1 MGLCSEILVHRMTQL
16 PQRKAVAVFAVL
28 ALAYFLSALIR
39 AITATLAPTL
49 VHELSLNAADL
60 GLLAGA
66 YFLGF
71 SLTQLPLGSW
81 LDRKGPKWVESVLL
95 LLAMAGCIAF
105 SQATSF
111 TGLMLSRVLCG
122 VGLSACLMAP
132 LTGYRRWFAPAT
144 LMRANSWMLM
154 LGALGTV
161 ASTLPVQWLLPIMGW
176 RPIFLIL
183 AVAVAISVV
192 LILWQLP
199 LWTQATPL
207 NSPTP
212 ASLSAGYAEIW
223 RNPYFRMLMPLGFF
237 GYGGMIAIQTLWAV
251 PWLVRVA
258 GFSPVKATTGLFWIS
273 IAMLL
278 MYWLWGLANPWFAR
292 HKISAN
298 QLLRQ
303 GVPLSFLPLLMLAA
317 SGAAWPAAAPWAW
330 GMFCV
335 LATVCTIA
343 QPAVGMAFP
352 AELAGRALTAYNLVV
367 FCGVFAVQ
375 WGMGLAIEALRA
387 RDWSETAAYQGAL
400 SAFALCYVLSY
411 LYFLLAKKP

>member
-1 MGLCSEILVHRMTQL
+1 MTQL
-16 PQRKAVAVFAVL
+16 PQRKAIAVFAVL

-49 VHELSLNAADL
+49 VQELSLNAADL

-71 SLTQLPLGSW
+71 SLTQLPLGAW
-81 LDRKGPKWVESVLL
+81 LDRKGPKWVESLL
-95 LLAMAGCIAF
+95 LLVAMVGCVAF

-111 TGLMLSRVLCG
+111 AGLMLSRVLCG

-176 RPIFLIL
+176 RPIFLML
-183 AVAVAISVV
+183 AAAVALSVL
-192 LILWQLP
+192 LIVWQLP
-199 LWTQATPL
+199 LWTQAPAQTSQTPG
-207 NSPTP
+207 
-212 ASLSAGYAEIW
+212 SLSSGYAEVW

-251 PWLVRVA
+251 PWMVRVA
-258 GFSPVKATTGLFWIS
+258 GFSPVEATTGLFWIS

-278 MYWLWGLANPWFAR
+278 TYWLWGMANPWFAH
-292 HKISAN
+292 HKIGAN
-298 QLLRQ
+298 HLLLQ
-303 GVPLSFLPLLMLAA
+303 GVPLSFLPLSLLAV
-317 SGAAWPAAAPWAW
+317 SGAAWPAVAPWAW
-330 GMFCV
+330 GLFCV
-335 LATVCTIA
+335 TATVCTIA

-352 AELAGRALTAYNLVV
+352 AALAGRALTAYNLIV

-375 WGMGLAIEALRA
+375 WGMGLGIEALRA
-387 RDWSETAAYQGAL
+387 LAWSETAAYQGAL
-400 SAFALCYVLSY
+400 TGYALCYVLSY

>member
-1 MGLCSEILVHRMTQL
+1 MSLL
-16 PQRKAVAVFAVL
+16 PRRRAIAVFAVL

-49 VHELSLNAADL
+49 VQELALNAADL

-71 SLTQLPLGSW
+71 SLTQLPLGTW
-81 LDRKGPKWVESVLL
+81 LDRKGPKWVESLLL
-95 LLAMAGCIAF
+95 LLALAGCVAF

-111 TGLMLSRVLCG
+111 AGLMLARVLCG

-176 RPIFLIL
+176 RPIFLMLAAAL
-183 AVAVAISVV
+183 AVSVL

-199 LWTQATPL
+199 VWTQPPAPV
-207 NSPTP
+207 PTAP
-212 ASLSAGYAEIW
+212 EGLLSGYAAIW
-223 RNPYFRMLMPLGFF
+223 RHPYFLRLMPLGFF
-237 GYGGMIAIQTLWAV
+237 GYGGLIAMQTLWAS
-251 PWLVRVA
+251 PWMVRVA
-258 GFSPVKATTGLFWIS
+258 GFSAAQATTGLFWIS
-273 IAMLL
+273 MAMLL
-278 MYWLWGLANPWFAR
+278 SYWLWGLANPWFAR
-292 HKISAN
+292 HKIGAN
-298 QLLRQ
+298 RLMQL
-303 GVPLSFLPLLMLAA
+303 GVPLSFAPLLLLTA

-330 GMFCV
+330 GLFCV
-335 LATVCTIA
+335 LATVCTVA

-352 AELAGRALTAYNLVV
+352 AGLAGRALTAYNLVV
-367 FCGVFAVQ
+367 FCGVFVVQ

-387 RDWSETAAYQGAL
+387 RAWSETAAYQGAL
-400 SAFALCYVLSY
+400 AAYGLCYLLSY
-411 LYFLLAKKP
+411 VYFLLAKKP

>member
-1 MGLCSEILVHRMTQL
+1 MSLL
-16 PQRKAVAVFAVL
+16 PQRRAIAVFAVL

-49 VHELSLNAADL
+49 VQELSLNAADL

-71 SLTQLPLGSW
+71 SLTQLPLGAW
-81 LDRKGPKWVESVLL
+81 LDRKGPKWVESLL
-95 LLAMAGCIAF
+95 LLAAIAGCVAF

-111 TGLMLSRVLCG
+111 TGLMLARVLCG

-183 AVAVAISVV
+183 AASVAASVL

-199 LWTQATPL
+199 LWTQAPVATTQASG
-207 NSPTP
+207 NP
-212 ASLSAGYAEIW
+212 ASGYAEIW
-223 RNPYFRMLMPLGFF
+223 RHPYFRRLTPLGFF
-237 GYGGMIAIQTLWAV
+237 GYGGLIAIQTLWAS
-251 PWLVRVA
+251 PWMVRVA
-258 GFSPVKATTGLFWIS
+258 GFSPAQATSGLFWIS
-273 IAMLL
+273 LAMLL
-278 MYWLWGLANPWFAR
+278 TYWLWGLANPWFAR
-292 HKISAN
+292 HHIGAN
-298 QLLRQ
+298 RLIQQ
-303 GVPLSFLPLLMLAA
+303 GVPLSLAPLVLLAA
-317 SGAAWPAAAPWAW
+317 SGAAWPAGAPWLW
-330 GMFCV
+330 GLFCV
-335 LATVCTIA
+335 LATVCTVA
-343 QPAVGMAFP
+343 QPAVGMAF
-352 AELAGRALTAYNLVV
+352 AAALAGRALTAYNLVV

-387 RDWSETAAYQGAL
+387 RAWSETAAYQGAL
-400 SAFALCYVLSY
+400 AAYALCYLLSY
-411 LYFLLAKKP
+411 VYFLLAKKP

>member
-1 MGLCSEILVHRMTQL
+1 MSLLSRRRAI
-16 PQRKAVAVFAVL
+16 AVFAVL

-49 VHELSLNAADL
+49 VQELALNAADL

-71 SLTQLPLGSW
+71 SLTQLPLGTW
-81 LDRKGPKWVESVLL
+81 LDRKGPKWVESLLL
-95 LLAMAGCIAF
+95 LLALAGCVAF

-111 TGLMLSRVLCG
+111 AGLMLARVLCG

-176 RPIFLIL
+176 RPIFLMLAAAL
-183 AVAVAISVV
+183 AVSVL

-199 LWTQATPL
+199 VWTQPPAPV
-207 NSPTP
+207 PTAP
-212 ASLSAGYAEIW
+212 EGLLSGYAAIW
-223 RNPYFRMLMPLGFF
+223 RHPYFLRLMPLGFF
-237 GYGGMIAIQTLWAV
+237 GYGGLIAMQTLWAS
-251 PWLVRVA
+251 PWMVRVA
-258 GFSPVKATTGLFWIS
+258 GFSAAQATTGLFWIS
-273 IAMLL
+273 MAMLL
-278 MYWLWGLANPWFAR
+278 SYWLWGLANPWFAR
-292 HKISAN
+292 HKIGAN
-298 QLLRQ
+298 RLMQL
-303 GVPLSFLPLLMLAA
+303 GVPLSFAPLLLLTA

-330 GMFCV
+330 GLFCV
-335 LATVCTIA
+335 LATVCTVA

-352 AELAGRALTAYNLVV
+352 AGLAGRALTAYNLVV
-367 FCGVFAVQ
+367 FCGVFVVQ

-387 RDWSETAAYQGAL
+387 RAWSETAAYQGAL
-400 SAFALCYVLSY
+400 AAYGLCYLLSY
-411 LYFLLAKKP
+411 VYFLLAKKP

>member
-1 MGLCSEILVHRMTQL
+1 MSLL
-16 PQRKAVAVFAVL
+16 PRRRAVAVFAVL

-49 VHELSLNAADL
+49 VQELALNAADL

-71 SLTQLPLGSW
+71 SLTQLPLGTW
-81 LDRKGPKWVESVLL
+81 LDRKGPKWVESLLL
-95 LLAMAGCIAF
+95 LLALAGCVAF

-111 TGLMLSRVLCG
+111 AGLMLARVLCG

-176 RPIFLIL
+176 RPIFLMLAAAL
-183 AVAVAISVV
+183 AVSVL

-199 LWTQATPL
+199 VWTLPPAPV
-207 NSPTP
+207 PTAP
-212 ASLSAGYAEIW
+212 EGLLSGYAAIW
-223 RNPYFRMLMPLGFF
+223 RHPYFLRLMPLGFF
-237 GYGGMIAIQTLWAV
+237 GYGGLIAMQTLWAS
-251 PWLVRVA
+251 PWMVRVA
-258 GFSPVKATTGLFWIS
+258 GFSAAQATTGLFWIS
-273 IAMLL
+273 MAMLL
-278 MYWLWGLANPWFAR
+278 SYWLWGLANPWFAR
-292 HKISAN
+292 HKIGAN
-298 QLLRQ
+298 RLMQL
-303 GVPLSFLPLLMLAA
+303 GVPLSFAPLLLLTA

-330 GMFCV
+330 GLFCV
-335 LATVCTIA
+335 LATVCTVA

-352 AELAGRALTAYNLVV
+352 AGLAGRAVSAYNLVL
-367 FCGVFAVQ
+367 FLGVFVVQ

-387 RDWSETAAYQGAL
+387 RAWSETAAYQGAL
-400 SAFALCYVLSY
+400 AAYGLCYLLSY
-411 LYFLLAKKP
+411 VYFLLAKKP

>member
-1 MGLCSEILVHRMTQL
+1 MTL
-16 PQRKAVAVFAVL
+16 LSQRKAIAVFAVL

-49 VHELSLNAADL
+49 VQELSLNAADL

-71 SLTQLPLGSW
+71 SLTQLPLGTW
-81 LDRKGPKWVESVLL
+81 LDRKGPKWVESLL
-95 LLAMAGCIAF
+95 LLFAMAGCVAF

-111 TGLMLSRVLCG
+111 AGLLLSRVLCG

-176 RPIFLIL
+176 RPIFLLL
-183 AVAVAISVV
+183 AATVAVSVL
-192 LILWQLP
+192 LIVWQLP
-199 LWTQATPL
+199 QWRQTTAQAVSSGITP
-207 NSPTP
+207 
-212 ASLSAGYAEIW
+212 GYAQIW
-223 RNPYFRMLMPLGFF
+223 RHPYFRSLMPLGFF

-251 PWLVRVA
+251 PWMVRVA
-258 GFSPVKATTGLFWIS
+258 GFSPLQATTGLFWIS

-278 MYWLWGLANPWFAR
+278 VYWLWGLANPWFAR
-292 HKISAN
+292 NKIGAD
-298 QLLRQ
+298 QLLQQ
-303 GVPLSFLPLLMLAA
+303 GVPFSFAPLLLLAA
-317 SGAAWPAAAPWAW
+317 SGAAWPGAAPWAW
-330 GMFCV
+330 GLFCA

-387 RDWSETAAYQGAL
+387 LAWSETAAYQGAL
-400 SAFALCYVLSY
+400 GAYAVCYVLSY